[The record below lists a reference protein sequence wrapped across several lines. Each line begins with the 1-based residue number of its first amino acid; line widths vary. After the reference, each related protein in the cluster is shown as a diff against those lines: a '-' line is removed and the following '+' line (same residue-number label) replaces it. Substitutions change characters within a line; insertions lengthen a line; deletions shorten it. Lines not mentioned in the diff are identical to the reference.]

1 MRATGEVQVLPLG
14 SGVSVRKEVQRAH
27 QLLEESGLKVE
38 LHSNGTN
45 VEGELTLI
53 FDAVCKVHETLHKE
67 GTARLVSY
75 VKVATRTDKEPTLAG
90 KMF

>member
-27 QLLEESGLKVE
+27 RILKESGLKVE

-45 VEGELTLI
+45 VEGEMGLL
-53 FDAVCKVHETLHKE
+53 FDAVRKVHETLHRE
-67 GTARLVSY
+67 GTARLVTY
-75 VKVATRTDKEPTLAG
+75 LKVATRTDKEPTLAG

>member
-27 QLLEESGLKVE
+27 QILEESGLKVE

-45 VEGELTLI
+45 VEGEMGLV
-53 FDAVCKVHETLHKE
+53 FDTIRKVHETLHKE
-67 GTARLVSY
+67 GTMRLVTY
-75 VKVATRTDKEPTLAG
+75 MKVATRTDKEPTLAG
-90 KMF
+90 KLF